1 MIAGRCFV
9 LLGSACGFT
18 GVAMG
23 AFGAHALRP
32 GFSARMMEIY
42 QTAVDYQMW
51 HALGLVLI
59 GILLRFYRESKLLR
73 WAGWLMFFGIVVFSG
88 SLYTLSI
95 SGMRWLGAI
104 TPIGGMSFLAAWVLM
119 AKFSFNST

>member
-1 MIAGRCFV
+1 
-9 LLGSACGFT
+9 
-18 GVAMG
+18 MG

-32 GFSARMMEIY
+32 GFSNKMMEVY

-59 GILLRFYRESKLLR
+59 GILLRFYRESKLLH

-104 TPIGGMSFLAAWVLM
+104 TPLGGISFLAAWVLM